1 MQEMLEE
8 IIQYIRGVWLKRR
21 YILIVSWIVCP
32 LGWLYITT
40 LPNQYTS
47 EARIYADTRSI
58 LQPLLRG
65 LAIQTDPTREL
76 ELMAKTL
83 LSRPNLETIA
93 RDIDADVRATNSQEY
108 EAIIGDLQSN
118 IKIQSAGRENLY
130 TISYTGSEPGYA
142 KDVVQATLNVFVE
155 NTLSEK
161 RLDTDQASQIIT
173 GQIDEYEAR
182 LSEAEKKLAD
192 FKREHRGIMPGS
204 DRGYY
209 SQLESSR
216 TYLEDAQLALSEAET
231 RAESSRTQLL
241 REEARASDQVSKV
254 RTEYDERINSLQQRL
269 DELLFRFTDKHPDVV
284 ETRRQLEELQ
294 SLRSKTLKSYSVSEV
309 LANNLVYKD
318 LKLATSQL
326 ESEVAS
332 LRVRVQRY
340 ESKIAELQDK
350 LDKVP
355 DVEAKLTALTRNYNI
370 TKEKYN
376 QLLSRRESA
385 LISQSVGD
393 SSDDIKFRIIDAP
406 RVPSTP
412 SGPMRPLLLSA
423 VLVLGL
429 GAGLG
434 ASFLVSQIS
443 PVVSSTRQLYQ
454 LVDYPVLG
462 VVSATESSGL
472 ASWEK
477 RKTKWFVFGNSVLV
491 MLFVAVM
498 AFNTIPAVQHKLLD
512 GVTKLQGMFLL

>member
-1 MQEMLEE
+1 MQEVLDDVL
-8 IIQYIRGVWLKRR
+8 QYIRGVWLKRR
-21 YILIVSWIVCP
+21 YILIVSWVVCP
-32 LGWLYITT
+32 IGWLYITS

-47 EARIYADTRSI
+47 EARVYADTRSI

-93 RDIDADVRATNSQEY
+93 RDIDADVRAQTSQEY
-108 EAIIGDLQSN
+108 EAIISDLQSN
-118 IKIQSAGRENLY
+118 IKIRSAGRENLY
-130 TISYTGSEPGYA
+130 TLSYSGSEPVYA

-173 GQIDEYEAR
+173 AQIEEYEAR
-182 LSEAEKKLAD
+182 LSEAEKRLAD
-192 FKREHRGIMPGS
+192 FKREHRGVMPGS
-204 DRGYY
+204 GTGYY
-209 SQLESSR
+209 SQLESNKS
-216 TYLEDAQLALSEAET
+216 YLEDAQLALSEAET
-231 RAESSRTQLL
+231 RAASARSQLL
-241 REEARASDQVSKV
+241 REESRASEQVSKV

-269 DELLFRFTDKHPDVV
+269 DDLLFRFTDKHPDVV
-284 ETRRQLEELQ
+284 ETRRQLEDLQ
-294 SLRSKTLKSYSVSEV
+294 QLRTKTLASYSVGEV
-309 LANNLVYKD
+309 LENNSVYQD
-318 LKLATSQL
+318 LKLTSSQL
-326 ESEVAS
+326 ENEVAS

-340 ESKIAELQDK
+340 EAKILDLKER

-355 DVEAKLTALTRNYNI
+355 DVEAKLTALNRNYNI
-370 TKEKYN
+370 TREKYN

-406 RVPSTP
+406 RVPSAP
-412 SGPMRPLLLSA
+412 SGPMRPVLLSA
-423 VLVLGL
+423 ILIVGIGGGLGL
-429 GAGLG
+429 
-434 ASFLVSQIS
+434 SFLVSQVS

-472 ASWEK
+472 LTLESK
-477 RKTKWFVFGNSVLV
+477 KTKWFMVGNILLV
-491 MLFVAVM
+491 GLFVAFM
-498 AFNTIPAVQHKLLD
+498 AFNVVPDIQGKLMQ
-512 GVTKLQGMFLL
+512 GINTLQGMVKL